1 MYLIAAEANQKLGDG
16 AKAAQYLNA
25 LKKRAARSTAA
36 YDAMKLSTATEQD
49 VLDEFAREMCGEFYR
64 FGLLKRH
71 HCLKEQLQKGNIRA
85 YRNFDEK
92 KHYLRPISDLFLNQI
107 ENADEYG
114 TNGY

>member
-49 VLDEFAREMCGEFYR
+49 VLDEFAREMCGE
-64 FGLLKRH
+64 
-71 HCLKEQLQKGNIRA
+71 E
-85 YRNFDEK
+85 
-92 KHYLRPISDLFLNQI
+92 
-107 ENADEYG
+107 
-114 TNGY
+114 